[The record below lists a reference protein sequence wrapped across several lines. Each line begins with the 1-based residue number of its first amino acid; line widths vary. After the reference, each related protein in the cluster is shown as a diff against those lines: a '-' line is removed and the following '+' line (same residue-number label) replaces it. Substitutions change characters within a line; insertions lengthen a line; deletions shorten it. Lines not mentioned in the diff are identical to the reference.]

1 MASKLSI
8 LSSPFRVSRRLVTGI
23 LLNML
28 IGQESWTP
36 RVIY

>member
-8 LSSPFRVSRRLVTGI
+8 LSSPFRVFTTLGDGF
-23 LLNML
+23 LLYVL
-28 IGQESWTP
+28 IGQESRTP